1 MDDTAIAVFTNRGRD
16 RLLAEGGSQAWALDQ
31 ARAAMCNYLVCIQ
44 NRHADG
50 WGQPTHQHRHAFL
63 VAKVA
68 GVVPSK
74 EAPGRFMIL
83 FTEYASVDIPIKEKW
98 RNPVRYTDLA
108 SLGIDSA
115 KLKFSRVRLRLLR
128 ASAPEKLPEPE
139 DKSAAK
145 EGLDIAS
152 AKKALSAFYGV
163 PTGAIEI
170 VIRG

>member
-16 RLLAEGGSQAWALDQ
+16 RLLAEGGSQAWALDP
-31 ARAAMCNYLVCIQ
+31 ARAAMCDYLVCIQ

-50 WGQPTHQHRHAFL
+50 WGQPTHKHRHAFL
-63 VAKVA
+63 VAKIA
-68 GVVPSK
+68 GIVPSK
-74 EAPGRFMIL
+74 ETPGRFMIL
-83 FTEYASVDIPIKEKW
+83 FTEYASIDIPIKEKW

-108 SLGIDSA
+108 ALGIDPA
-115 KLKFSRVRLRLLR
+115 ELKFSRVRVRPLRE
-128 ASAPEKLPEPE
+128 SAPKPEEK
-139 DKSAAK
+139 SSAK

-163 PTGAIEI
+163 SLDAIEI